1 MLRERAKEH
10 MCQFPIHPMMNNMR
24 RVQIWS
30 IYRAIFLKQI
40 GLYAPLTAFYA
51 ENHIERIYKDVLP
64 CSAGTICNT
73 VISPKL
79 LTVLQLIRFVI
90 ISAYLPYNL
99 ISLIMS

>member
-1 MLRERAKEH
+1 MQKTILRG
-10 MCQFPIHPMMNNMR
+10 FI
-24 RVQIWS
+24 
-30 IYRAIFLKQI
+30 
-40 GLYAPLTAFYA
+40 
-51 ENHIERIYKDVLP
+51 KDVLP